1 MMEISDQLVFWIVV
15 AVRFLLPLTIP
26 RYPLLG
32 IVGCMIVDAIDQM
45 IFQQFTDLPLEGY
58 QNYDKALDIYYLTI
72 AYISTLR
79 NWPDHF
85 AFQLGRFLFYFRLV
99 GVGLF
104 ELTLYRP
111 ILLIFPNVFEY
122 FFIFYEATRLRW
134 DPDHLTGGR
143 LIAAAAF
150 ILVVIKLPQEYW
162 IHIADMNTVDWI
174 ISQLWGVLVLVAW
187 GTVIVTGLHEVLR
200 GVAPAPDRPSILDDS
215 KHATIAEGSLM
226 EAERRR
232 QNGLVNWEVAEKIG
246 LISLLIIIFA
256 QILPQVRASNLG
268 IIVGVAAIIVI
279 NTLLSQWLAR
289 RGTEWSSILK
299 EFVVISGMNLGIILV
314 AAFLLPSIDWSINL
328 RNTLFMVPLWTLNI
342 TLYDRY
348 RRMHNQH
355 FAGDPRWT

>member
-32 IVGCMIVDAIDQM
+32 IVACMIVDAVDQM

-85 AFQLGRFLFYFRLV
+85 AFKLGRSLFYYRLV
-99 GVGLF
+99 GVALF
-104 ELTLYRP
+104 ELTLQRP
-111 ILLIFPNVFEY
+111 LLLVFPNVFEY

-134 DPDHLTGGR
+134 DPERLTGLR

-150 ILVVIKLPQEYW
+150 ILLVIKLPQEYW
-162 IHIADMNTVDWI
+162 IHIAEMNTVDWI
-174 ISQLWGVLVLVAW
+174 ISNPWGILVLFAW
-187 GTVIVTGLHEVLR
+187 AAVIVMGLYQVIR
-200 GVAPAPDRPSILDDS
+200 GVAPAPERTSIFGDHKHASTAQGPSIED
-215 KHATIAEGSLM
+215 EGQQPKRLID
-226 EAERRR
+226 
-232 QNGLVNWEVAEKIG
+232 WEVMEKIA

-256 QILPQVRASNLG
+256 QILPEVRASNLALF
-268 IIVGVAAIIVI
+268 VGVAVIIVI
-279 NTLLSQWLAR
+279 NTLVSHWLVR

-299 EFVVISGMNLGIILV
+299 EFVVISAMNLGIVLA
-314 AAFLLPSIDWSINL
+314 AAFLLPSVDWSINL
-328 RNTLFMVPLWTLNI
+328 RNTLFMVLLLTLNI

-348 RRMHNQH
+348 RRIHNQH
-355 FAGDPRWT
+355 FNGGSRQT